1 MALNK
6 EVFQTRTKTAI
17 VYAAV
22 MLTGLL
28 WNEWSFLILFSIVHF
43 GAWIEFRKLVS
54 TMGAGATEQSVV
66 LSTSL
71 AFLGWGMML
80 AANAESLDIK
90 GYHISNAGWR
100 LMRISI
106 ILVLFELYR
115 TKAYNRKNLL
125 WSLAGLAYISLPL
138 AFLINLRSGWIW
150 GQAHDSSVLTNALSG
165 FSGKIVCIIMIFGI
179 WINDTMAYVVGSMIG
194 KTPLSAW
201 SPKKTWEGTI
211 GGIILSVL
219 VIYFIAQLKWEANW
233 EIMLVAF
240 VTAISGTIGD
250 LLESKL
256 KRMAGV
262 KDSGNF
268 LPGHGGFLDR
278 FDSILLAAPAVW
290 VVCYFL
296 YRL

>member
-28 WNEWSFLILFSIVHF
+28 WNEWSFLIVFSIVNF
-43 GAWIEFRKLVS
+43 GAWYEFRKLV
-54 TMGAGATEQSVV
+54 AGISIGLSQQSILLPVS
-66 LSTSL
+66 LS
-71 AFLGWGMML
+71 FLGWGVML
-80 AANAESLDIK
+80 AANAESLDIM
-90 GYHISNAGWR
+90 GYHISDAGWW
-100 LMRISI
+100 LIRISI
-106 ILVLFELYR
+106 IVFLFELYR
-115 TKAYNRKNLL
+115 TKAYQLKNLL
-125 WSLAGLAYISLPL
+125 WALTGLVYISLSL
-138 AFLINLRSGWIW
+138 ALLINLRSGWIW
-150 GQAHDSSVLTNALSG
+150 GHAHESSVLTNALSG
-165 FSGKIVCIIMIFGI
+165 FSGKVVCLVMVFGI
-179 WINDTMAYVVGSMIG
+179 WINDTMAYVVGSFIG
-194 KTPLSAW
+194 KTPLSVW

-211 GGIILSVL
+211 GGVILSVL
-219 VIYFIAQLKWEANW
+219 FIYIIAQLKWEANW

-262 KDSGNF
+262 KDSGSF

-290 VVCYFL
+290 LLCYVL
-296 YRL
+296 YR

>member
-28 WNEWSFLILFSIVHF
+28 WNEWSFLILFSIVNF
-43 GAWIEFRKLVS
+43 GAWYEFRKLVS
-54 TMGAGATEQSVV
+54 KMGNCTLEQSAV

-71 AFLGWGMML
+71 EFLGWGMML
-80 AANAESLDIK
+80 AANAESLDIG
-90 GYHISNAGWR
+90 GYHISKIGWH
-100 LMRISI
+100 LMRICII
-106 ILVLFELYR
+106 ILLFELFR
-115 TKAYNRKNLL
+115 TKAYSRKNLI
-125 WSLAGLAYISLPL
+125 WSLTGLAYISLPL
-138 AFLINLRSGWIW
+138 ALLINLRSGWIW
-150 GQAHDSSVLTNALSG
+150 GHAHDSSVLTNALSG

-179 WINDTMAYVVGSMIG
+179 WINDTMAYVVGSLIG
-194 KTPLSAW
+194 KTPLSSW

-219 VIYFIAQLKWEANW
+219 LIYFIAQLKWEANW

-256 KRMAGV
+256 KRSAGV
-262 KDSGNF
+262 KDSGSF

-290 VVCYFL
+290 VLCYL
-296 YRL
+296 MYR

>member
-6 EVFQTRTKTAI
+6 DVFQTRTRTAI

-28 WNEWSFLILFSIVHF
+28 WNEWSFLILFTIVNF
-43 GAWIEFRKLVS
+43 GAWYEFRKLVTS
-54 TMGAGATEQSVV
+54 IATGSSKETVTLPV
-66 LSTSL
+66 GLS
-71 AFLGWGMML
+71 FLGWGMML

-90 GYHISNAGWR
+90 GYHISEAGWR
-100 LMRISI
+100 LIRISI
-106 ILVLFELYR
+106 IVVLFEWYR
-115 TKAYNRKNLL
+115 IKGFNLKSL
-125 WSLAGLAYISLPL
+125 IWAFAGLVYVSLSLAL
-138 AFLINLRSGWIW
+138 LINLRSGWIW
-150 GQAHDSSVLTNALSG
+150 GHAHDSSVLTNALSG

-179 WINDTMAYVVGSMIG
+179 WINDTMAYVVGSLIG
-194 KTPLSAW
+194 KTPLSSW

-219 VIYFIAQLKWEANW
+219 LIYFIAQLKWEANW

-262 KDSGNF
+262 KDSGSF

-290 VVCYFL
+290 VLCYLL
-296 YRL
+296 YRH